1 MALATKKND
10 DSLVPSKLGQ
20 YAMLFPLKSPD
31 PELMATVI
39 CAMKPWTK
47 QNVEYSSRSCSH
59 LSSVLLRGT
68 RLMKRRHIF
77 LRITLLRTKNL
88 GGGQKRTSKQRP
100 QKIGPENRTAAGFRL
115 QWIRS
120 NEPSACDLMW
130 LQAKGLSSNST
141 SV

>member
-20 YAMLFPLKSPD
+20 YTMFFPLNSPNL
-31 PELMATVI
+31 ELMATVI

-47 QNVEYSSRSCSH
+47 QNVEYSSRSCSQ
-59 LSSVLLRGT
+59 SNSVLLRGT

>member
-20 YAMLFPLKSPD
+20 YTMFFPLNSPNL
-31 PELMATVI
+31 ELMATVI
-39 CAMKPWTK
+39 CAMKPWTN
-47 QNVEYSSRSCSH
+47 QNVEYSSRSCSQS
-59 LSSVLLRGT
+59 SSVLLRGT